1 MHEAGSI
8 LKATDNCL
16 DAPMREGI
24 DGAATEAVAA
34 FSLRL
39 ITKKKMKKRKREKS
53 SRQPRGGPFI
63 SARKRCVKGSDCAS
77 GRIPHGKMI
86 AVDFSDWLPWSAKR

>member
-1 MHEAGSI
+1 MKQRAFSRPQISALMLQCE
-8 LKATDNCL
+8 K
-16 DAPMREGI
+16 EF

-86 AVDFSDWLPWSAKR
+86 AVDFSDWLPWSAKW